1 MESIVRGE
9 PVDCAQDRLVE
20 PSFVGAYSRITMGVL
35 DWIIT
40 AIRWFHL
47 LAAVAWVGGGM
58 FWLMVLRPALG
69 RTGANGGTTRR
80 SIGEE
85 FRSLV
90 NTAIGVLLITGI
102 VLSATRL
109 TDTAVTAFYVAVLVV
124 KIVLALYMFY
134 VVRFLRPR
142 VYPDDEGIADGRLS
156 RIKDRLTGTGALL
169 IYGVIVL
176 GLSDILNA
184 IFENT
189 LRS

>member
-1 MESIVRGE
+1 MN
-9 PVDCAQDRLVE
+9 
-20 PSFVGAYSRITMGVL
+20 VL

-69 RTGANGGTTRR
+69 RAGGNDGTTRR

-142 VYPDDEGIADGRLS
+142 VYPGDEEIAGGRLS

-169 IYGVIVL
+169 IYGVIIL
-176 GLSDILNA
+176 GLSDILNL
-184 IFENT
+184 IFQNAA
-189 LRS
+189 RS

>member
-1 MESIVRGE
+1 MN
-9 PVDCAQDRLVE
+9 
-20 PSFVGAYSRITMGVL
+20 VL

-58 FWLMVLRPALG
+58 FWLLVLRPALE
-69 RTGANGGTTRR
+69 RTDTNDGTIRR
-80 SIGEE
+80 SIGGE

-90 NTAIGVLLITGI
+90 NTAIGVLLVTGI

-109 TDTAVTAFYVAVLVV
+109 TDTAVTTFYVAALVV

-142 VYPDDEGIADGRLS
+142 IYPDDEGIERDRS
-156 RIKDRLTGTGALL
+156 RRIRDRLTSTTALL
-169 IYGVIVL
+169 VYGVVIL
-176 GLSDILNA
+176 GLSDLLNA
-184 IFENT
+184 LFESA
-189 LRS
+189 LRK

>member
-1 MESIVRGE
+1 
-9 PVDCAQDRLVE
+9 
-20 PSFVGAYSRITMGVL
+20 MGVL

-69 RTGANGGTTRR
+69 RTSANDGTTRR

-90 NTAIGVLLITGI
+90 NTAIGVLLVTGI
-102 VLSATRL
+102 VLSASRL
-109 TDTAVTAFYVAVLVV
+109 TDNAVTTFYVSVLVV

-142 VYPDDEGIADGRLS
+142 VYPDEEGMEGNRLR
-156 RIKDRLTGTGALL
+156 RIRDRLTGTTALL
-169 IYGVIVL
+169 IYGVVIL
-176 GLSDILNA
+176 GLSDVLNA
-184 IFENT
+184 LFESAV
-189 LRS
+189 RK

>member
-1 MESIVRGE
+1 MN
-9 PVDCAQDRLVE
+9 
-20 PSFVGAYSRITMGVL
+20 VL
-35 DWIIT
+35 DWILT

-58 FWLMVLRPALG
+58 FWILVLRPALG
-69 RTGANGGTTRR
+69 RSDETGGATRR

-85 FRSLV
+85 FRDLV
-90 NTAIGVLLITGI
+90 NTAIGVLLVTGI

-109 TDTAVTAFYVAVLVV
+109 TDNAVTTPYVAVLVV

-142 VYPDDEGIADGRLS
+142 VYPGDEEIAGGRLS

-169 IYGVIVL
+169 IYGVIIL
-176 GLSDILNA
+176 GLSDVLNA
-184 IFENT
+184 LFEKAA
-189 LRS
+189 RS

>member
-1 MESIVRGE
+1 MGRTVRGE
-9 PVDCAQDRLVE
+9 PVE
-20 PSFVGAYSRITMGVL
+20 PPLAKACLRGNMNVL
-35 DWIIT
+35 DWILT

-58 FWLMVLRPALG
+58 FWILVLRPALNRAG
-69 RTGANGGTTRR
+69 GNSYESRRT
-80 SIGEE
+80 IGEE
-85 FRSLV
+85 FRNLV

-109 TDTAVTAFYVAVLVV
+109 TDNAVTTPYVAVLVV

-142 VYPDDEGIADGRLS
+142 VYPDSANAGGSRMGRA
-156 RIKDRLTGTGALL
+156 KDRMTSTGALL
-169 IYGVIVL
+169 IYGVIIL

-184 IFENT
+184 LFENA
-189 LRS
+189 LVN